1 MCVAWHS
8 SDCLAAAA
16 GTGGRRRL
24 AARCLSDQN
33 ETESD
38 PDPSETIALHNTHQP
53 HSDRR
58 VSRLPTNE
66 GSPIRHPCTVD
77 LPVVAAEM
85 SACSPLGCTQRG
97 EFILVPQKLVTI
109 GHRVGGG
116 SSGGRASQPRR
127 TMWDRTERSLPRN
140 QPRCALTQVSRA
152 QSAGAKSWR
161 EMGSRCLL
169 DWANTNHRSA
179 RDGIVARQRAGRFL
193 SLCDHP
199 PSK

>member
-1 MCVAWHS
+1 M
-8 SDCLAAAA
+8 
-16 GTGGRRRL
+16 RRL
-24 AARCLSDQN
+24 ALQRLPRRGSGDRRAAEASRACLSDQN